1 MKRGVSSDA
10 MLHCLARSSLSGC
23 QLPLLAIFGIII
35 LCKTSITVHYY
46 QIIII
51 MKITITMIFPKES
64 RTKSRGRCSHI
75 NVTHW
80 HSTRLTGDKTKTN
93 VTDCHDDD
101 AYTVTNRDG
110 AALGDAVTFIKE
122 FTYLRQSPSHGVLT
136 YTLNS
141 TCFFSTCPSVPPH
154 QRARCHLCLTFVLDV
169 VVIINNSAHLLIFGP
184 KKVFITS
191 VENLK

>member
-1 MKRGVSSDA
+1 MKKGASIDT
-10 MLHCLARSSLSGC
+10 MPHCLARSSLSC
-23 QLPLLAIFGIII
+23 CHIPVFTIF
-35 LCKTSITVHYY
+35 LVNHPRCKTSITVHYH
-46 QIIII
+46 QIMIVM

-101 AYTVTNRDG
+101 AYTVTDRDR
-110 AALGDAVTFIKE
+110 APLSDSDIDASTFIKE

-141 TCFFSTCPSVPPH
+141 TCSSLPVPVSLLTS
-154 QRARCHLCLTFVLDV
+154 ALATICAWHLYSMWLW
-169 VVIINNSAHLLIFGP
+169 S
-184 KKVFITS
+184 
-191 VENLK
+191 

>member
-141 TCFFSTCPSVPPH
+141 TCFFFYLSQCPSSP
-154 QRARCHLCLTFVLDV
+154 ARSLPSVLD
-169 VVIINNSAHLLIFGP
+169 ICTRCGCDHKQFSASLSFWTEKG
-184 KKVFITS
+184 FIAN
-191 VENLK
+191 VEQL

>member
-10 MLHCLARSSLSGC
+10 MLHRLARSSLSC
-23 QLPLLAIFGIII
+23 CHLPLLAIFGIII
-35 LCKTSITVHYY
+35 LCKTLITVHYH
-46 QIIII
+46 QIMII

-101 AYTVTNRDG
+101 AYTVTDRDG
-110 AALGDAVTFIKE
+110 AALSDSDIDAVTFIKE
-122 FTYLRQSPSHGVLT
+122 STYLRQSPSHGVLT
-136 YTLNS
+136 YTPNS
-141 TCFFSTCPSVPPH
+141 TQPVFVYLS
-154 QRARCHLCLTFVLDV
+154 QRACYHLCLTFVLDV
-169 VVIINNSAHLLIFGP
+169 VVIINNSAYPLIFGP
-184 KKVFITS
+184 K
-191 VENLK
+191 

>member
-101 AYTVTNRDG
+101 EAYTVTADKDG
-110 AALGDAVTFIKE
+110 AALSAVT
-122 FTYLRQSPSHGVLT
+122 V
-136 YTLNS
+136 
-141 TCFFSTCPSVPPH
+141 
-154 QRARCHLCLTFVLDV
+154 
-169 VVIINNSAHLLIFGP
+169 
-184 KKVFITS
+184 
-191 VENLK
+191 